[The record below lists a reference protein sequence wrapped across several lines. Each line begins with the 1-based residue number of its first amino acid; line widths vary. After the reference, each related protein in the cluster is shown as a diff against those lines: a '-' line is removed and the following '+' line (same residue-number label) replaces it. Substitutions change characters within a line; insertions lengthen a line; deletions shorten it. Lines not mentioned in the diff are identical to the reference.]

1 MTKPNKR
8 LSYHR
13 LSTLLNTN
21 SSAVSDNT
29 RVSRPILPVTRKI
42 NPGETVIYKY
52 KKGLRFPTGI
62 VKSKQE
68 VVSQDNRSSYQKRQ
82 DYVVGQNIKNRI
94 QESQNRQAAADAVS
108 AIGKLISPS
117 TYVGAAARSLTGDGT
132 FGDNLTKGTG
142 FNNTTANV
150 IFDVASPFMLKAGL
164 GAGTEFLQNSMPGL
178 FDPYT
183 TFRGSLGYYGNSLT
197 DRILGTYGRRFHL
210 PTKPRMPE
218 LFRAERKG
226 INIYN
231 IPAYENDTQFGRFP
245 WQNTTTDT
253 IVRDHGKGHWSGS
266 DVIIKNP
273 NMYNPKG
280 YLSTQPSDTFI
291 LKGFNNDPF
300 NTSNYTIV
308 SGNTDLLRAAKSAG
322 YETLSTPKLRK
333 RFAEMQAARDA
344 EQEAFE
350 QTSQSNIMRAFNF
363 RKAGYSDE
371 DMNYTEAL
379 RKLLQKRGYP
389 TYKDYMYQ
397 SEQTGLPIT
406 VSREATQ
413 VPNTPLEKVVG
424 GNMLFY
430 NRATPI
436 EAQLRKELG
445 IGSSGISAETATEKG
460 YDAAF
465 LRKAAEDLNRRLY
478 EKH

>member
-8 LSYHR
+8 LSYRR

-21 SSAVSDNT
+21 NSAVSDNT

-82 DYVVGQNIKNRI
+82 DNVVGQNIKNRI

-108 AIGKLISPS
+108 AIGKLVSPS
-117 TYVGAAARSLTGDGT
+117 TYAGAAARSLTGDGT
-132 FGDNLTKGTG
+132 FGDNLASGKG
-142 FNNTTANV
+142 FNDTMANV
-150 IFDVASPFMLKAGL
+150 VFDVASPFILRAGIN
-164 GAGTEFLQNSMPGL
+164 AGSEFLQNTMPGL

-183 TFRGSLGYYGNSLT
+183 TLRGSLGYYGNSLS
-197 DRILGTYGRRFHL
+197 DRVLGTVGRRLHL
-210 PTKPRMPE
+210 PTRPRMPE
-218 LFRAERKG
+218 LFRAEKGG
-226 INIYN
+226 INIFDM
-231 IPAYENDTQFGRFP
+231 PGYENAAQRGRFP

-253 IVRDHGKGHWSGS
+253 IVRDHGKNHWSGS
-266 DVIIKNP
+266 DVVVKNP
-273 NMYNPKG
+273 NMYNPEG

-308 SGNTDLLRAAKSAG
+308 SGNTELLKKAKDAG

-333 RFAEMQAARDA
+333 RFAEMQAAQDA

-350 QTSQSNIMRAFNF
+350 QTSQSNLMKALIF

-371 DMNYTEAL
+371 EANYTEVL
-379 RKLLQKRGYP
+379 RKLLQKRGKP
-389 TYKDYMYQ
+389 TYKDYAYQ
-397 SEQTGLPIT
+397 SEQVGLPIT
-406 VSREATQ
+406 ISKN
-413 VPNTPLEKVVG
+413 PMSIPDTPLEKAVG
-424 GNMLFY
+424 NGNIFY
-430 NRATPI
+430 NRSTPL
-436 EAQLRKELG
+436 EAKLRNSLG
-445 IGSSGISAETATEKG
+445 IGPSGINIETRMEQG
-460 YDAAF
+460 YTNDF
-465 LRKAAEDLNRRLY
+465 LRKAAEDLNRKLY

>member
-8 LSYHR
+8 LSYRR

-21 SSAVSDNT
+21 NSATSDNT
-29 RVSRPILPVTRKI
+29 RISHPILPVNRKI
-42 NPGETVIYKY
+42 NQGETVIYKY

-82 DYVVGQNIKNRI
+82 DDIALQNVKRRI
-94 QESQNRQAAADAVS
+94 HEQQNYQNAAEGVS

-132 FGDNLTKGTG
+132 FGDNLVGGTG
-142 FNNTTANV
+142 FNNMTANV
-150 IFDVASPFMLKAGL
+150 IFDVASPFMLKDGI

-183 TFRGSLGYYGNSLT
+183 TFRGSLGYYGNSLS
-197 DRILGTYGRRFHL
+197 DRVLGTFGRRLHL

-218 LFRAERKG
+218 LFRAEKKG
-226 INIYN
+226 IDIYN
-231 IPAYENDTQFGRFP
+231 MPTYENGRMVRFP

-253 IVRDHGKGHWSGS
+253 VVRDHPKAHWSGS
-266 DVIIKNP
+266 DVIVKNP
-273 NMYNPKG
+273 AMYDPKA

-291 LKGFNNDPF
+291 LQGFNNDPF
-300 NTSNYTIV
+300 NLSNYTIV

-344 EQEAFE
+344 EQETFE
-350 QTSQSNIMRAFNF
+350 QTSQSNIMRALSF

-371 DMNYTEAL
+371 DINYTETL
-379 RKLLQKRGYP
+379 RKLLQKRGQP

-445 IGSSGISAETATEKG
+445 IGSSGISAETATKKG
-460 YDAAF
+460 YDADF

>member
-8 LSYHR
+8 LSYR
-13 LSTLLNTN
+13 RRSTLLDTN
-21 SSAVSDNT
+21 NSAASDNT
-29 RVSRPILPVTRKI
+29 RVSRPILPVNRKI

-68 VVSQDNRSSYQKRQ
+68 VVSQDNRSSYQKMQ
-82 DYVVGQNIKNRI
+82 GDIALQNIKRRI
-94 QESQNRQAAADAVS
+94 HEQQNYQNAAEGVS

-132 FGDNLTKGTG
+132 FGDNLAGGTG
-142 FNNTTANV
+142 FNNTTANI
-150 IFDVASPFMLKAGL
+150 IFDAASPFMLKAGI

-197 DRILGTYGRRFHL
+197 DRILGTYGRRLHL

-218 LFRAERKG
+218 LFRTEKG
-226 INIYN
+226 GIDIFNM
-231 IPAYENDTQFGRFP
+231 PGYENDAYRGRFP

-253 IVRDHGKGHWSGS
+253 IVRDHTKGHWSGS
-266 DVIIKNP
+266 DVVVKNP
-273 NMYNPKG
+273 NMYNPEG

-308 SGNTDLLRAAKSAG
+308 SGNPDLLKAARNEG
-322 YETLSTPKLRK
+322 YETLSTPKLRR
-333 RFAEMQAARDA
+333 RFMEMQTAEDAA
-344 EQEAFE
+344 ESQFN
-350 QTSQSNIMRAFNF
+350 QTNGSNIM
-363 RKAGYSDE
+363 KALMFSKQGTSAE
-371 DMNYTEAL
+371 EIEYTKAL
-379 RKLLQKRGYP
+379 RKLLQKRGKP
-389 TYKDYMYQ
+389 TYGDYIYQ

-406 VSREATQ
+406 VSKN
-413 VPNTPLEKVVG
+413 PMLIPDTPLEKAVG
-424 GNMLFY
+424 NGNIFY
-430 NRATPI
+430 NKSTPF
-436 EAQLRKELG
+436 EAKLRKLLG
-445 IGSSGISAETATEKG
+445 IGARGISVETRMKQG
-460 YDAAF
+460 YTNDF
-465 LRKAAEDLNRRLY
+465 LRKASEDLNRKLY
-478 EKH
+478 ERH